1 MTATIEDTEVSV
13 EDTATP
19 EGTDAEGTSEAPKK
33 RKRRAHDFTKFR
45 DFHQEVADY
54 VNARSGLDPMT
65 PNQIKA
71 VLLLRTDFANT
82 PEQISAREANKAALE
97 AEKKRYEG
105 MSDDQIKKVKAAQK
119 AAEQAERFQKR
130 AQEQVELARKLA
142 GEVEGSGT
150 DLAAVVE
157 AQQNGETTAGTV
169 EPEPEAEPKSEPQKR
184 RGLGQRNR

>member
-13 EDTATP
+13 EDTSTP
-19 EGTDAEGTSEAPKK
+19 EGTDTEGTSEAPKK

-54 VNARSGLDPMT
+54 VNARSGLDPVS
-65 PNQIKA
+65 PNQVKA

-82 PEQISAREANKAALE
+82 PEQIAAREASKAALE
-97 AEKKRYEG
+97 AEKKRYAGLTE
-105 MSDDQIKKVKAAQK
+105 DQVKKVKAAQK

-130 AQEQVELARKLA
+130 AQEQIDLAKKLA
-142 GEVEGSGT
+142 EEAEGSGT
-150 DLAAVVE
+150 DLAAAVE
-157 AQQNGETTAGTV
+157 AQQNGEITAGTV
-169 EPEPEAEPKSEPQKR
+169 EPEGEPKSEPQKR